1 MAISFIENNNEF
13 GGRQMQPRMNK
24 SRQLVL
30 TALFIG
36 IVLLQSIVPWLGT
49 LPLGAFAIGA
59 AVTIIT
65 YTVAIGGMV
74 LGPKGGALLGFVWGA
89 YSLWH
94 AWSSVPSIGALI
106 FRNPITALVPR
117 IVVGLLIGYLYQQF
131 VQQYDVK
138 KQGLWLSVLG
148 ALSAFV
154 NTGLVL
160 IITWL
165 SFTIMDTSFT
175 GIPSTNLAQWLIVSI
190 AGFNGVFEIIAGAIL
205 VPLIG
210 IPVLTYLKRQV

>member
-1 MAISFIENNNEF
+1 
-13 GGRQMQPRMNK
+13 MQTRVNK
-24 SRQLVL
+24 SRHLVL
-30 TALFIG
+30 TALFIA

-65 YTVAIGGMV
+65 YTVAIGAMI
-74 LGPKGGALLGFVWGA
+74 LGPKTGALLGFVWGA

-106 FRNPITALVPR
+106 FRNPITALIPR
-117 IVVGLLIGYLYQQF
+117 IMVGFLIGYLYQKF
-131 VQQYDVK
+131 VQHRELK
-138 KQGLWLSVLG
+138 KQGPWLVVLG
-148 ALSAFV
+148 GFSALI
-154 NTGLVL
+154 NTTLVL
-160 IITWL
+160 LITWV
-165 SFTIMDTSFT
+165 SFKVMDTSFT

-190 AGFNGVFEIIAGAIL
+190 AGFNGIFEIIAGAIL

-210 IPVLTYLKRQV
+210 LPILTYSKNRI

>member
-1 MAISFIENNNEF
+1 
-13 GGRQMQPRMNK
+13 MQTRVNK
-24 SRQLVL
+24 SRHLVL
-30 TALFIG
+30 TALFIAV
-36 IVLLQSIVPWLGT
+36 VLLQSIVPWLGT

-65 YTVAIGGMV
+65 YTVAIGAMI
-74 LGPKGGALLGFVWGA
+74 LGPKTGALLGFVWGA

-117 IVVGLLIGYLYQQF
+117 IMVGFLIGYLYQKF
-131 VQQYDVK
+131 VQHRELK
-138 KQGLWLSVLG
+138 KQGPWLVVLG
-148 ALSAFV
+148 GFSALI
-154 NTGLVL
+154 NTTLVL
-160 IITWL
+160 LITWV
-165 SFTIMDTSFT
+165 SFKVMDTSFT

-190 AGFNGVFEIIAGAIL
+190 AGFNGIFEIIAGAIL

-210 IPVLTYLKRQV
+210 LPILTYFKNRI

>member
-1 MAISFIENNNEF
+1 
-13 GGRQMQPRMNK
+13 MQTRVNK
-24 SRQLVL
+24 SRHLVL
-30 TALFIG
+30 TALFIA

-65 YTVAIGGMV
+65 YTVAIGAMI
-74 LGPKGGALLGFVWGA
+74 LGPKTGALLGFVWGA

-117 IVVGLLIGYLYQQF
+117 IIVGFLIGYLYQKF
-131 VQQYDVK
+131 VQHRELK
-138 KQGLWLSVLG
+138 KQGPWLIVLG
-148 ALSAFV
+148 GFSALV
-154 NTGLVL
+154 NTTLVL
-160 IITWL
+160 LITWV
-165 SFTIMDTSFT
+165 SFKVMDTSFT

-190 AGFNGVFEIIAGAIL
+190 AGFNGIFEIIAGAIL

-210 IPVLTYLKRQV
+210 LPILTYFKNRI

>member
-1 MAISFIENNNEF
+1 
-13 GGRQMQPRMNK
+13 MQTRVNK
-24 SRQLVL
+24 SRHLVL
-30 TALFIG
+30 TALFIA

-65 YTVAIGGMV
+65 YTVAIGAMI
-74 LGPKGGALLGFVWGA
+74 LGPKTGALLGFVWGA

-106 FRNPITALVPR
+106 FRNPITALIPR
-117 IVVGLLIGYLYQQF
+117 IMVGFLIGYLYQKF
-131 VQQYDVK
+131 VQHRELK
-138 KQGLWLSVLG
+138 KQGPWLVVLG
-148 ALSAFV
+148 GFSALI
-154 NTGLVL
+154 NTTLVL
-160 IITWL
+160 LITWV
-165 SFTIMDTSFT
+165 SFKVMDTSFT

-190 AGFNGVFEIIAGAIL
+190 AGFNGIFEFIAGAIL

-210 IPVLTYLKRQV
+210 LPILTYFKNRI

>member
-1 MAISFIENNNEF
+1 
-13 GGRQMQPRMNK
+13 MQTRVNK
-24 SRQLVL
+24 SRHLVL
-30 TALFIG
+30 TALFIA

-65 YTVAIGGMV
+65 YTVAIGAMI
-74 LGPKGGALLGFVWGA
+74 LGPKTGALLGFVWGA

-106 FRNPITALVPR
+106 FRNPITALIPR
-117 IVVGLLIGYLYQQF
+117 IMVGFLIGYLYQKF
-131 VQQYDVK
+131 VQHRELK
-138 KQGLWLSVLG
+138 KQGPWLVVLG
-148 ALSAFV
+148 GFSALI
-154 NTGLVL
+154 NTTLVL
-160 IITWL
+160 LITWV
-165 SFTIMDTSFT
+165 SFKVMDTSFT

-190 AGFNGVFEIIAGAIL
+190 AGFNGIFEIIAGAIL

-210 IPVLTYLKRQV
+210 LPILTYFKNRI